1 MIKMN
6 EIKLKIL
13 LFKQYLNI
21 NVLMQFMFCNCLSFL
36 FILII
41 LFYKI
46 IERETERKNFILC
59 KK

>member
-1 MIKMN
+1 MN

-21 NVLMQFMFCNCLSFL
+21 NVLMQFMFCNCLSFP

-41 LFYKI
+41 LFYI
-46 IERETERKNFILC
+46 IL
-59 KK
+59 